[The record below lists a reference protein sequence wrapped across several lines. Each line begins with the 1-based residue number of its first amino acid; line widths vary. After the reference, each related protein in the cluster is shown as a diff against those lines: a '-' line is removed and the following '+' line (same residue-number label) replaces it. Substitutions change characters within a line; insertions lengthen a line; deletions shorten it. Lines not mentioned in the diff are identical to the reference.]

1 MPQIVL
7 RIPRLQPSATRRPS
21 SARAACPRF
30 TGCAGPGH
38 SVPLAWRGTVEGMN
52 TKQRHQAPHTTNRRQ
67 SARPI
72 SQEEVRFHFVA
83 TRQPADPA
91 QIPWLDEISGSHD
104 VNEASSGII

>member
-1 MPQIVL
+1 MK
-7 RIPRLQPSATRRPS
+7 TRQ
-21 SARAACPRF
+21 
-30 TGCAGPGH
+30 H
-38 SVPLAWRGTVEGMN
+38 
-52 TKQRHQAPHTTNRRQ
+52 HQAPHTTNRGQ

-72 SQEEVRFHFVA
+72 SQPDGFVQAIPVAGIPEDGRSATETREEEVRFHFVA

>member
-1 MPQIVL
+1 MECMKI
-7 RIPRLQPSATRRPS
+7 R
-21 SARAACPRF
+21 
-30 TGCAGPGH
+30 
-38 SVPLAWRGTVEGMN
+38 
-52 TKQRHQAPHTTNRRQ
+52 QRHQAPHATNRRR

-72 SQEEVRFHFVA
+72 SPPDGFVQAIPVAGIPEDGHSATETREEEVRFHFVA